1 MAGMLCTTSPSDD
14 TRTIRIFCTLK
25 ETRKND
31 GEKADDTR
39 ETRDEADGLGFY
51 RVNPVLPRRS
61 HYNARLGGFVRFG
74 RAGVPRI
81 S

>member
-1 MAGMLCTTSPSDD
+1 MTAKKRM
-14 TRTIRIFCTLK
+14 IRA
-25 ETRKND
+25 R
-31 GEKADDTR
+31 R